1 MPMLDAFIPRDAL
14 KPDAEAKLF
23 KELTD
28 LLLIHEGLDP
38 ANERAQAVS
47 LVWIHRPEVFV
58 AGAPSSSPRY
68 RFIPSVPEG
77 QYNDER
83 RSAIVKGIT
92 EAVAKAEGSS
102 FEEVGPRVWVFPNEI
117 PDGRWGGRGVIRRLP
132 EILSFIVGEDERKPA
147 EQRLAQRRRET
158 ALALLAAA
166 RDAS

>member
-1 MPMLDAFIPRDAL
+1 MPMLDAFIPKGAL
-14 KPDAEAKLF
+14 KPDVEAKLF

-38 ANERAQAVS
+38 ANPRAQAVS

-58 AGAPSSSPRY
+58 AGAPSTAPRY

-92 EAVAKAEGSS
+92 EAMARAEGTS

-117 PDGRWGGRGVIRRLP
+117 PDGMWGGRGVIRRLP
-132 EILSFIVGEDERKPA
+132 EILSFVVGEHEKKPA
-147 EQRLAQRRRET
+147 EERLARRRRDA

-166 RDAS
+166 REPV